1 MCIYICVIYYSIQT
15 NYISNIPVN
24 VSVEEEFLIIN
35 NKVVPTGIDK

>member
-15 NYISNIPVN
+15 NYINNIPVN